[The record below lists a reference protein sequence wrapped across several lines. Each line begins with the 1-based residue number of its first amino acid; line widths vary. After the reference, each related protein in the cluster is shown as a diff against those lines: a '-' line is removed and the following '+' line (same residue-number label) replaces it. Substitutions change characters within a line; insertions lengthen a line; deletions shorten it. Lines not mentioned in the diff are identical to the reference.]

1 MNSFPF
7 VFVYFQL
14 LWAHAPLVN
23 MIFTEEIPVEVM
35 HIVFVTSATR
45 LFYAKC

>member
-1 MNSFPF
+1 MNSFLF

-14 LWAHAPLVN
+14 LWVYTHLVN
-23 MIFTEEIPVEVM
+23 MIFTEEIPVGVM
-35 HIVFVTSATR
+35 HIVFVTSATC